1 MISMDELRL
10 YEDNSNHDK
19 KAESFSRLEIIRKKG
34 TITDYDSELASY
46 REEKYNTIIH
56 MDEASKDG
64 RLTEPSDGK
73 IFDYRKMFELVKQLG
88 RPLTD
93 KEAEQFRIK

>member
-1 MISMDELRL
+1 MLATVNRNYAKVIDLEG
-10 YEDNSNHDK
+10 YAEDS
-19 KAESFSRLEIIRKKG
+19 
-34 TITDYDSELASY
+34 
-46 REEKYNTIIH
+46 
-56 MDEASKDG
+56 

-73 IFDYRKMFELVKQLG
+73 IFDYRKMLTLVKQLG

>member
-1 MISMDELRL
+1 MLAVA
-10 YEDNSNHDK
+10 K
-19 KAESFSRLEIIRKKG
+19 KNYGKVIDLEQYAK
-34 TITDYDSELASY
+34 DS
-46 REEKYNTIIH
+46 
-56 MDEASKDG
+56 

-73 IFDYRKMFELVKQLG
+73 IFDYRKMLELVKQLG

>member
-1 MISMDELRL
+1 MSQFFDETLQGL
-10 YEDNSNHDK
+10 
-19 KAESFSRLEIIRKKG
+19 LEPVDI
-34 TITDYDSELASY
+34 
-46 REEKYNTIIH
+46 EKYT
-56 MDEASKDG
+56 KDS

-73 IFDYRKMFELVKQLG
+73 IFDYRKMYELVKQLG

>member
-1 MISMDELRL
+1 MAK
-10 YEDNSNHDK
+10 SNYGKVVD
-19 KAESFSRLEIIRKKG
+19 LERYAK
-34 TITDYDSELASY
+34 DS
-46 REEKYNTIIH
+46 
-56 MDEASKDG
+56 

-73 IFDYRKMFELVKQLG
+73 IFDYRKMRELVKKLG

>member
-1 MISMDELRL
+1 MLAMAKTN
-10 YEDNSNHDK
+10 YGK
-19 KAESFSRLEIIRKKG
+19 FVYLEQ
-34 TITDYDSELASY
+34 Y
-46 REEKYNTIIH
+46 
-56 MDEASKDG
+56 SKDG